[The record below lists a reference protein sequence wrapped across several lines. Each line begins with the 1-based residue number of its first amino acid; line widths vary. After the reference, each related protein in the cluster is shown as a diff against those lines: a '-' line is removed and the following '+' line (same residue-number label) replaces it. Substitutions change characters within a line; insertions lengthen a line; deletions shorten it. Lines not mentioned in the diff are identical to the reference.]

1 MLDKIL
7 AVSYADVF
15 NQEEV
20 FVSGIEL
27 GEAIIASA
35 LDFKQIWNNS
45 TLNCTDQPV
54 RKELFEVDTSKLE
67 IGMTVKNY
75 KELCELLDQ
84 PIKAGDSKKAQ
95 LKDFKCY
102 FDWEKVGQKFIISD
116 IYDTPLTK
124 EDKRNLG
131 NNSIYVQ
138 CIEVILL
145 QYLLK
150 QNGYTRTLT
159 KRNWWEMLGI
169 VNHKYGRTT
178 ETQLKDLDYSV
189 TSWEV
194 RHFYQRCNKKLEQIL
209 FSALN
214 SLKNRRLITYEI
226 QTVIVQ
232 YDKNKRG
239 NEIYFEASDYQK
251 KQILEAER
259 HVLHNIMGYD
269 KMFQIFIRF
278 QQAEFYQHVNEILNE
293 KYGWDHYFKQ
303 IKVIYT
309 PEGVKEALPE
319 LETKL
324 QKEILNKKV
333 MDYLNNNAKEI
344 YDKNKAGKNIYGQC
358 QELSRIES
366 KAHKTWSPPDT
377 YLTAQRILT
386 DELIK
391 IGHRDISFSVDDFIE
406 SNSYLDRFFAFDSWK

>member
-214 SLKNRRLITYEI
+214 SLKNRKLITYEI

-232 YDKNKRG
+232 YDQNKRG

-324 QKEILNKKV
+324 QKEILNKKI